1 MNINKVEKSMKKHIN
16 IRENDSLFFVKI
28 IILLLIL
35 FLCFIVSFW
44 VGRYPINFNDVLSI
58 LLSHINKEKLLI
70 DESLYTVVMQVR
82 FPRILVAIL
91 VGGALGVSGAS
102 YQTLFKNPMVSPDLL
117 GVSAGASVGAAVAML
132 NNQALISIQVYAF
145 AFGIVAVLLT
155 NLISKVIDGNNIT
168 VLILAG
174 IVVSS
179 LFTAILSIIKTMA
192 DTENALPNITF
203 WLMGSLG
210 KSSLQDVKYLSILVL
225 AALIMILIF
234 RHQINAL
241 SLGTDEAMAIGVN
254 VRLTKFIIICSSTI
268 MTVSAVSICG
278 IIGWIG
284 LILPHIARIIV
295 GADFGKLSITS
306 FLCGGIFLLV
316 VDNFVRGVEG
326 SELPLSVIT
335 ALVGTPIFVILLY
348 KSRRLPK

>member
-1 MNINKVEKSMKKHIN
+1 MNINEVEKSMKKPIN

-35 FLCFIVSFW
+35 FLCFMISFW

-132 NNQALISIQVYAF
+132 NNQAWISIQVYAF

-241 SLGTDEAMAIGVN
+241 SLGTDEAMAIGVH

-278 IIGWIG
+278 IIG
-284 LILPHIARIIV
+284 
-295 GADFGKLSITS
+295 
-306 FLCGGIFLLV
+306 
-316 VDNFVRGVEG
+316 
-326 SELPLSVIT
+326 
-335 ALVGTPIFVILLY
+335 
-348 KSRRLPK
+348 

>member
-102 YQTLFKNPMVSPDLL
+102 YQTLFINPMVSPDLL

>member
-1 MNINKVEKSMKKHIN
+1 MNINEVEKSMKRPIN

-35 FLCFIVSFW
+35 FLCFIASFW

-58 LLSHINKEKLLI
+58 LLSHINKGKLLI

-132 NNQALISIQVYAF
+132 NNQAWISIQVYAF

-155 NLISKVIDGNNIT
+155 SLISKVIDGNNIT

-225 AALIMILIF
+225 VALIMILIF

>member
-1 MNINKVEKSMKKHIN
+1 MNINEVEKSMKRPIN

-35 FLCFIVSFW
+35 FLCFMASFW

-58 LLSHINKEKLLI
+58 LLSHINKGKLLI

-132 NNQALISIQVYAF
+132 NNQAWISIQVYAF

>member
-1 MNINKVEKSMKKHIN
+1 MNINEVEKSMKRPIN

-35 FLCFIVSFW
+35 FLCFMASFW

-132 NNQALISIQVYAF
+132 NNQAWISIQVYAF

-278 IIGWIG
+278 IIGWSGFWKAINNFFFMRWN
-284 LILPHIARIIV
+284 L
-295 GADFGKLSITS
+295 FT
-306 FLCGGIFLLV
+306 CG
-316 VDNFVRGVEG
+316 
-326 SELPLSVIT
+326 
-335 ALVGTPIFVILLY
+335 
-348 KSRRLPK
+348 

>member
-1 MNINKVEKSMKKHIN
+1 MNINKVEKSMKRPIN

-28 IILLLIL
+28 IILVLIL

-132 NNQALISIQVYAF
+132 NNQAWISIQVYAF

-155 NLISKVIDGNNIT
+155 SLISKVIDGNNIT

-284 LILPHIARIIV
+284 LILPHVARIIV

>member
-1 MNINKVEKSMKKHIN
+1 MNMKKGEKTMKECIT
-16 IRENDSLFFVKI
+16 IRENDSLFFLKI

-35 FLCFIVSFW
+35 FLCFIASFW

-58 LLSHINKEKLLI
+58 LLSHINKGKLLI

-132 NNQALISIQVYAF
+132 NNQAWISIQVYAF

-155 NLISKVIDGNNIT
+155 SLISKVIDGNNIT

>member
-1 MNINKVEKSMKKHIN
+1 MNINEVEKSMKRPIN

-35 FLCFIVSFW
+35 FLCFMASFW

-132 NNQALISIQVYAF
+132 NNQAWISIQVYAF

>member
-1 MNINKVEKSMKKHIN
+1 MI
-16 IRENDSLFFVKI
+16 
-28 IILLLIL
+28 
-35 FLCFIVSFW
+35 SFW

-132 NNQALISIQVYAF
+132 NNQAWISIQVYAF

>member
-1 MNINKVEKSMKKHIN
+1 MA
-16 IRENDSLFFVKI
+16 
-28 IILLLIL
+28 
-35 FLCFIVSFW
+35 SFW